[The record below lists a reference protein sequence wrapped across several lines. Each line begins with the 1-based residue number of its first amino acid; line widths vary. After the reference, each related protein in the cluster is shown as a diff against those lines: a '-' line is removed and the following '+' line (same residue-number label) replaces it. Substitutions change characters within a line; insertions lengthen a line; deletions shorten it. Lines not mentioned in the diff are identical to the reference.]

1 MLKDLER
8 MREKAGQLRFVSAAG
23 EVVPV
28 KRLLGAG
35 CSEEETRRWRFAP
48 ATHRL
53 ADDYDEPGLAFFRL
67 CRDKLDAPADRLK
80 DWMLNLS
87 DADSASRQAALRYLL
102 EGELAQKVIQELHAF
117 GLARTW
123 LSDVSEDDP
132 LIADWDRNS
141 RSRLVYQVLKTP
153 EESRDA
159 HLSQELVQPP
169 PPPKPIDPER
179 ALNAIHD
186 WWLANRDEHL
196 QKYHRRLYPEGRP
209 PHEDDIGDLDRSFWL
224 LLLLL
229 GGFHTMGRTQPEQH
243 RGFIELCRH
252 RGWWDVFTAPDP
264 TEHFEDWMRVL
275 DEYIDA
281 QTDQQVYEQW
291 MMRFPIIYKLARHL
305 DDYAELFLG
314 LKQRRERFDLGLVQ
328 TPNAD
333 PDQQGGGISA
343 AALPKTLGK
352 GANFVVRELIR
363 LGVISDDPHVRE
375 HAFVPYAGVLG
386 LLWELGCTD
395 IEHLPP
401 LRQAP
406 RISAFV
412 HQHLNDPEQ
421 ATFCRD
427 FDIPLRIVADDWQLQ
442 QELLGRPLSLDASQ
456 WYD

>member
-1 MLKDLER
+1 MQ
-8 MREKAGQLRFVSAAG
+8 EKAGHLKFVSAAG
-23 EVVPV
+23 EAVSV

-35 CSEEETRRWRFAP
+35 CSDEETRRRRFAP
-48 ATHRL
+48 AAYRL
-53 ADDYDEPGLAFFRL
+53 ADGYDEQGLAFFRL
-67 CRDKLDAPADRLK
+67 CRDKLDAPAERLK
-80 DWMLNLS
+80 DWMLNA
-87 DADSASRQAALRYLL
+87 ADSVSRQAALRYLL
-102 EGELAQKVIQELHAF
+102 EGDLAQEVVQRLHAF

-123 LSDVSEDDP
+123 LADISEDDP

-141 RSRLVYQVLKTP
+141 RSRLVYQILKTP

-159 HLSQELVQPP
+159 HLSQGLIQPL
-169 PPPKPIDPER
+169 PPPKPIDPEC

-186 WWLANRDEHL
+186 WWLANRDVYL
-196 QKYHRRLYPEGRP
+196 PKYHRRLYPEGRP
-209 PHEDDIGDLDRSFWL
+209 PRLHEDDNSDNYRSSWL

-243 RGFIELCRH
+243 RDFIELCQR

-264 TEHFEDWMRVL
+264 TEHFDAWMGVL

-281 QTDQQVYEQW
+281 QTDQQRYEQW
-291 MMRFPIIYKLARHL
+291 MMRFPIIYKLARQL
-305 DDYAELFLG
+305 DKYAKLFLD
-314 LKQRRERFDLGLVQ
+314 LQRRRDRFDLGLVQ
-328 TPNAD
+328 MPYAD

-363 LGVISDDPHVRE
+363 LGIISDGSSVRE
-375 HAFVPYAGVLG
+375 HAFVPYIGVLR
-386 LLWELGCTD
+386 LLWDLGCTD
-395 IEHLPP
+395 IKNLPV

-427 FDIPLRIVADDWQLQ
+427 FDIPLRIVADDGQLQ
-442 QELLGRPLSLDASQ
+442 QELLGRPLSLDALQ